1 MPAGRTAR
9 SVLGCVLVVVSLE
22 LTKREGIAGGEG
34 RSGGGRYWEGGEVRC
49 AQIDIKNPHSR

>member
-22 LTKREGIAGGEG
+22 LTKREGIAGVRGDRVVGGIG
-34 RSGGGRYWEGGEVRC
+34 RVAR
-49 AQIDIKNPHSR
+49 